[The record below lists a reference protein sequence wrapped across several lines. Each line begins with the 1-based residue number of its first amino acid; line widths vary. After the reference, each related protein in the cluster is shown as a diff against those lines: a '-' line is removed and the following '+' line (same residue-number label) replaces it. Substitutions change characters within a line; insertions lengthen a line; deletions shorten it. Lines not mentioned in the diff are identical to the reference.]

1 MRVKLGSLNTNSA
14 NWTITPGY
22 LICRDIYKNTLF
34 IYTFVE
40 LADLQFKVSSGWFIF
55 ESSDGAVLVVLVV
68 NCRALRS
75 WQLKPLTLTPS
86 AGLCT
91 TVVCGS

>member
-1 MRVKLGSLNTNSA
+1 MSGFLEYQFSQLDQNL
-14 NWTITPGY
+14 PY
-22 LICRDIYKNTLF
+22 LICRHEEKKKNPLIYLC
-34 IYTFVE
+34 IE
-40 LADLQFKVSSGWFIF
+40 LADLQFKVSSGWFVSEWWWCSISGVSG
-55 ESSDGAVLVVLVV
+55 E
-68 NCRALRS
+68 NCRALQS